1 MIKVAIF
8 TEGQTEL
15 IFIRYLLFQVVDNEK
30 LSFESIKLHGGRM
43 FEVPYNYSCPDPEV
57 HFMIINAEGD
67 GQVLSAIMEREKRLF
82 EKGFDR
88 IIGLRDMYSSA
99 YHNKS
104 PGVINEEISQAFFE
118 GAHKVISSMSKPND
132 ILLYFAIME
141 IEAWFLGM
149 YNLFQKI
156 DKRFSVDYIEN
167 ELNIN
172 IREVDPQVEFYKPSK
187 VLEDIFELVGRRYSK
202 SRHDS
207 ESICSRSAT
216 SDLDNAIE
224 NKRCKSFKDFYDVIK
239 EYKNA

>member
-8 TEGQTEL
+8 TEGQTEQ
-15 IFIRYLLFQVVDNEK
+15 IFVRYLLFQVVDNAK
-30 LSFESIKLHGGRM
+30 LSFESIKLHGGTM

-57 HFMIINAEGD
+57 HFMIINVEGD
-67 GQVLSAIMEREKRLF
+67 GQVLSAIMERETALF

-99 YHNKS
+99 YHDKS
-104 PGVINEEISQAFFE
+104 PGVINEEISQAFFD

-156 DKRFSVDYIEN
+156 NERLSVDYIEN
-167 ELNIN
+167 ELSIN
-172 IREVDPQVEFYKPSK
+172 IREVDPQMVFYKPSK
-187 VLEDIFELVGRRYSK
+187 TLKDIFELVGIRYRK
-202 SRHDS
+202 SQDDC
-207 ESICSRSAT
+207 ESICSRIEI

-224 NKRCKSFKDFYDVIK
+224 HERCQAFEDFYNVIK